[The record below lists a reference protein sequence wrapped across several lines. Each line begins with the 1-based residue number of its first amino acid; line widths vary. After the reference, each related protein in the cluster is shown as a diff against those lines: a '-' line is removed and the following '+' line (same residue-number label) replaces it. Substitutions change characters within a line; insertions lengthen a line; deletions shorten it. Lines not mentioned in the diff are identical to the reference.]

1 MDRKEKIII
10 KTDKTAVLSNDS
22 KCIIIK
28 YLQENFSPIEL
39 RSELSQLN
47 AFLHP
52 NYRVS
57 YVKNKKIIA
66 FVLWWDFGNLRFI
79 EYICVLKKY
88 RNQGIGSSLI
98 KSCIDANVVTVVEV
112 EENSKVCIFYQKND
126 FVQNNYIY
134 QAIPLQNNFYV
145 GKYNIFAIQ
154 TIQHRSHIRRHL
166 RIVCPD
172 EIQIQ

>member
-98 KSCIDANVVTVVEV
+98 KSCIDANIVTVVEV

-145 GKYNIFAIQ
+145 GKYNIFSYRKVLSRQEWDSFVSLIHQ
-154 TIQHRSHIRRHL
+154 
-166 RIVCPD
+166 D
-172 EIQIQ
+172 EYQF